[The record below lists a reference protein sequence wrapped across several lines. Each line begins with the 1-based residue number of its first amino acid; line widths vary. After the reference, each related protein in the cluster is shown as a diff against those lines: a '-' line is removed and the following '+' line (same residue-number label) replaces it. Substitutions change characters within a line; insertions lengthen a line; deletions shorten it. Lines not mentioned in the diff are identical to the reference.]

1 MPIDG
6 CFIHYL
12 TNELNNEI
20 LNFKINKI
28 YQPAPL
34 EIVFQLR
41 GKNSDG
47 LILNKQLLISS
58 KLDAPRIHLLTKKI
72 SN

>member
-20 LNFKINKI
+20 LNYKINKI
-28 YQPAPL
+28 HQPAPL
-34 EIVFQLR
+34 EIVLQLR
-41 GKNSDG
+41 GKNETG
-47 LILNKQLLISS
+47 LIVNKQILISS
-58 KLDAPRIHLLTKKI
+58 KLDSPRIHLL
-72 SN
+72 S

>member
-58 KLDAPRIHLLTKKI
+58 KLDAPRIHL
-72 SN
+72 

>member
-6 CFIHYL
+6 CFINYL

-34 EIVFQLR
+34 EIVFQLN
-41 GKNSDG
+41 GHFD
-47 LILNKQLLISS
+47 IE
-58 KLDAPRIHLLTKKI
+58 
-72 SN
+72 